1 MKIQGDA
8 ITASAAICVAA
19 ATASAFVVG
28 AGEHFLM
35 GGWLMVDGVDGED
48 DGVVVESVG

>member
-1 MKIQGDA
+1 LKIQGDA

-35 GGWLMVDGVDGED
+35 GGWLMVDGEVDG
-48 DGVVVESVG
+48 VIVESVG